1 MMICHHFYTILRM
14 LEHLGTLQ
22 EKGNHVKI
30 HGLYDLILG
39 CKSHESLVLGILRLE
54 MLNFSGKFV
63 GP

>member
-1 MMICHHFYTILRM
+1 M
-14 LEHLGTLQ
+14 LERLGTLQ

-30 HGLYDLILG
+30 HGLYNLILG